1 MVFEIHRKVIL
12 TVMVLVSVLA
22 FMPDTDH
29 VGEDVVVHEVSDHS
43 HESGSASDAET
54 NHCHSGVSCV
64 GAMTVK
70 DFALLAYD
78 WRYVETTTVIAKFAK
93 DSLAPE
99 HEAPVPILIS

>member
-1 MVFEIHRKVIL
+1 MIFDIYRRVLL
-12 TVMVLVSVLA
+12 TALVLVSVLA
-22 FMPDTDH
+22 FMPDTGH

-43 HESGSASDAET
+43 HDGGSASGAET